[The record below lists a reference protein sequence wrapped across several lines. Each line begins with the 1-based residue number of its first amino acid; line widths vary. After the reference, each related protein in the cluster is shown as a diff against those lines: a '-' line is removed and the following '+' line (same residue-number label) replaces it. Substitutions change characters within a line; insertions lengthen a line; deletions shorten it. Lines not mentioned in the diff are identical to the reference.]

1 VTSKE
6 DYQLRKTEPRIF
18 YGYIVVI
25 VAFFV
30 MVASWGVYNA
40 FGVFFKPLQ
49 AEFGWSSAATS
60 GAFSLSMIIYGVMG
74 IVVGGL
80 NDRFGPRIV
89 MTLCGFLVGLGFLLM
104 SQVNALWQIY
114 LFYGV
119 IVGIGLS
126 GVWVPQ
132 LSTVARWFVRRR
144 SLMTG
149 IVVAGVGIGQ
159 LIGSPVASRLIA
171 AYDWRLSYI
180 ILGGVVL
187 IVMVLAA
194 QLMKRDPTKMGLL
207 PYGENEVKQQGLAS
221 EAGAF
226 SLKEAAGTT
235 QFWVSLVMF
244 FCFGFG
250 VFGVTVHIV
259 PHAIELGVSAVSA
272 ANVLA
277 AMGGISILGTYVLGG
292 LGDRIG
298 NRQVFIIGFILIA
311 AAFFWLVPA
320 RELWMFYL
328 FAALFGFA
336 MGGTGAVESPLVA
349 GLFGLRSHGLI
360 YGVVHIGFTAGAA
373 VGPVVMGYIFDLTGS
388 YQVAFLVCGVVGVVG
403 LIMAVVLRPTKKLET
418 GA

>member
-1 VTSKE
+1 MANKE
-6 DYQLRKTEPRIF
+6 DYQLRKTEPRFF

-25 VAFFV
+25 AAFFV
-30 MVASWGVYNA
+30 MVVSWGVYNS

-49 AEFGWSSAATS
+49 AEFGWSSAMTS
-60 GAFSLSMIIYGVMG
+60 GPFSLSMIVYGVLG
-74 IVVGGL
+74 IIVGGL

-89 MTLCGFLVGLGFLLM
+89 MTLCGFLLGLGFLLM

-132 LSTVARWFVRRR
+132 LSTVARWFVGRR

-159 LIGSPVASRLIA
+159 LIGPPVISRLID

-187 IVMVLAA
+187 IVMVAAA
-194 QLMKRDPTKMGLL
+194 QFMKRDPSQMGQL
-207 PYGENEVKQQGLAS
+207 PYGKNEVKQQGLAS
-221 EAGAF
+221 ETRAF
-226 SLKEAAGTT
+226 SLREAVYTT
-235 QFWVSLVMF
+235 QFWVTLVML

-250 VFGVTVHIV
+250 IFGVTVHIV
-259 PHAIELGVSAVSA
+259 PHAIELGISAISA
-272 ANVLA
+272 PYVLA
-277 AMGGISILGTYVLGG
+277 ALGGVSILGSYVLGG

-298 NRQVFIIGFILIA
+298 NRQVFIIGFILMA
-311 AAFFWLVPA
+311 AALFWLVPA

-328 FAALFGFA
+328 LVALFGFA
-336 MGGTGAVESPLVA
+336 LGGTGAVESPLVA
-349 GLFGLRSHGLI
+349 WLFGLRSHGLI

-373 VGPVVMGYIFDLTGS
+373 AGPVVMGYIFDLTGS
-388 YQVAFLVCGVVGVVG
+388 YQVAFLVCGVVGVLG
-403 LIMAVVLRPTKKLET
+403 IIMAVVLRPTKRLEI